1 MAWTTSLADLRKLL
15 NDGPKDK
22 LRYRKRV
29 IGIQNGANLIF
40 KTFEFR
46 RTESLVGATAP
57 VGVYV
62 DDTPVTVVS
71 DDVPSGEF
79 VLADAPTDGQTLRAT
94 YFIQWFIDDELT
106 EFLQTAG
113 QWIGIFDVT
122 AIQDGLQP
130 AAIRYAAG
138 LAYQKLSL
146 RFAENM
152 SEIYQLEDT
161 PLDKSWNPVD
171 IYAKL
176 SDQMLKAATMIRDDF
191 YTRKGQAKAPR
202 FGSLYGNVQD
212 PAPNR

>member
-79 VLADAPTDGQTLRAT
+79 VRSEEHTS
-94 YFIQWFIDDELT
+94 EL
-106 EFLQTAG
+106 Q
-113 QWIGIFDVT
+113 
-122 AIQDGLQP
+122 
-130 AAIRYAAG
+130 
-138 LAYQKLSL
+138 SH
-146 RFAENM
+146 
-152 SEIYQLEDT
+152 
-161 PLDKSWNPVD
+161 
-171 IYAKL
+171 
-176 SDQMLKAATMIRDDF
+176 
-191 YTRKGQAKAPR
+191 
-202 FGSLYGNVQD
+202 
-212 PAPNR
+212 